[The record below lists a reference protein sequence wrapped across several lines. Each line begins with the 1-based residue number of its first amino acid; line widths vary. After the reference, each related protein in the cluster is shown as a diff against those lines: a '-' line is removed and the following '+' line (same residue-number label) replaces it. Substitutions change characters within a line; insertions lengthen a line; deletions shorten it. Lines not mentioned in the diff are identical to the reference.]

1 MSQITQQGALNTTAL
16 IVPDLYVQIVPPSV
30 SQLNGVPTNVLGVVG
45 TASWGPANAP
55 TTVASMADYARQFGA
70 VQNRKY
76 DLGTA
81 VAAAVLQ
88 GANNFRCVRV
98 TDGTD
103 VAASATLNNG
113 AVASI
118 ALAGTLTGYTAGA
131 TIALT
136 APPLGGVQ
144 ATAIVNGIGTLTNAT
159 ITNPGSGYTVAPT
172 ATVTPVSGGTGATAT
187 ATLSVAGAVLT
198 AKYTGTLGNSVQA
211 ALAAGS
217 QSGTFRLTIAIPGQV
232 PEVFDNI
239 GAGLSGNALWIA
251 IANAVNNGL
260 SGLRGPSQIVV
271 ATAGAGTTA
280 PATGTV
286 GQTQTFSAGTD
297 GATTIT
303 GATLLGSDV
312 APRKGM
318 YSLRNTGASI
328 GALADVDDSTTW
340 SAQVAYGLSE
350 GTYMVLTGPA
360 GDTITNAIAAKAA
373 AGIDSYAAKLLFG
386 DWVYFNDLTNGMTRL
401 ISPQGFVAGRLA
413 NLAPQE
419 SSLNKPLY
427 GVVGTQKSYQNL
439 VYSTSDLQQL
449 AQAGIDVIANP
460 IPAGNSF
467 GVRIGHNSSSNSAT
481 SGDNYTR
488 MTNYEASTFAA
499 GLGLFI
505 GKLQSSQP
513 NDPLRRQVQTTLDAF
528 LQAQQDQRQVDDFS
542 VQCDLNNNP
551 PSRIALGYLQ
561 ADVQVRYL
569 SVVEKFLLNIEGGQ
583 SVTITRQQTTPA

>member
-30 SQLNGVPTNVLGVVG
+30 ALLNGVPSNVLGLVG
-45 TASWGPANAP
+45 TAAWGPANAP
-55 TTVASMADYARQFGA
+55 TTVANMADYARQFGA
-70 VQNRKY
+70 IQNRKY

-81 VAAAVLQ
+81 VAAAVMQ

-103 VAASATLNNG
+103 VAATATLNNG

-118 ALAGTLTGYTAGA
+118 TLAGTLTGYTTGA
-131 TIALT
+131 TIALG
-136 APPLGGVQ
+136 APPAGGVQ
-144 ATAIVNGIGTLTNAT
+144 ATAIVNGIGSLTTVT

-172 ATVTPVSGGTGATAT
+172 ATVTPVSAGTGATAT
-187 ATLSVAGAVLT
+187 AALSVAGAVLT

-211 ALAAGS
+211 VLANGS
-217 QSGTFRLTIAIPGQV
+217 QSGTFRLTVAIPGQV

-271 ATAGAGTTA
+271 ATAGAGTSA
-280 PATGTV
+280 PAVGTA
-286 GQTQTFSAGTD
+286 GQTQVFAAGTD

-303 GATLLGSDV
+303 ASVLLGQDTV
-312 APRKGM
+312 PRKGL
-318 YSLRNTGASI
+318 YSLRNTGASVA
-328 GALADVDDSTTW
+328 ALADADDSTTW
-340 SAQVAYGLSE
+340 SAQNAYGLSE

-360 GDTITNAIAAKAA
+360 GDTIAAAVAAKAS
-373 AGIDSYAAKLLFG
+373 AGIDSYASKLLLG
-386 DWVYFNDLTNGMTRL
+386 DWVYFNDVTNGVTRL

-439 VYSTSDLQQL
+439 VYSTADLQQL
-449 AQAGIDVIANP
+449 AQAGLDVIANP

-467 GVRIGHNSSSNSAT
+467 GVRIGHNTSSNSTT

-505 GKLQSSQP
+505 GKLQSAQT
-513 NDPLRRQVQTTLDAF
+513 NDPLRRQVKTTLDAF

-542 VQCDLNNNP
+542 VQCDLTNNP
-551 PSRIALGYLQ
+551 PNRIALGYLQ
-561 ADVQVRYL
+561 ADVKVRYL